1 MSLQNKIEE
10 IRRKPEHIRLR
21 YVWALVIISMFFIII
36 IWFFSLKNSQTQTAS
51 PLNSVDTSAITEQ
64 FNTGKQSLQNASE
77 GFNNTLNQQ
86 PLDNATQD
94 NNPENTGGDI
104 NSNQ

>member
-10 IRRKPEHIRLR
+10 IRKKPEHIRLR
-21 YVWALVIISMFFIII
+21 YVWALVAVSMFFIII

-64 FNTGKQSLQNASE
+64 FNTGKQSLESASE
-77 GFNNTLNQQ
+77 GFQNTLTQQAPDNSANNTQ
-86 PLDNATQD
+86 
-94 NNPENTGGDI
+94 
-104 NSNQ
+104 

>member
-21 YVWALVIISMFFIII
+21 YVWAMVAISMFFIII

-64 FNTGKQSLQNASE
+64 FNTGKQSLENASE
-77 GFNNTLNQQ
+77 GFKNTLNQ
-86 PLDNATQD
+86 PAPDNSANNTQ
-94 NNPENTGGDI
+94 
-104 NSNQ
+104 

>member
-21 YVWALVIISMFFIII
+21 YVWALVAISMFFIII
-36 IWFFSLKNSQTQTAS
+36 IWFFSLKNSRTQTAS
-51 PLNSVDTSAITEQ
+51 PLNGVDTSAITEQ

-77 GFNNTLNQQ
+77 GFKNTLNQQ
-86 PLDNATQD
+86 APDNSANNTQ
-94 NNPENTGGDI
+94 
-104 NSNQ
+104 

>member
-21 YVWALVIISMFFIII
+21 YVWALVAISMFFVII
-36 IWFFSLKNSQTQTAS
+36 IWFFSLKASQTQTAS

-64 FNTGKQSLQNASE
+64 FNTGKQSLENASE
-77 GFNNTLNQQ
+77 GFQNALNNSANQK
-86 PLDNATQD
+86 
-94 NNPENTGGDI
+94 
-104 NSNQ
+104 

>member
-1 MSLQNKIEE
+1 MVNLTEKLEN

-21 YVWALVIISMFFIII
+21 YVWALVAISMFFIII
-36 IWFFSLKNSQTQTAS
+36 IWFFSLKSSQTQTAS

-77 GFNNTLNQQ
+77 GFQNALNNS
-86 PLDNATQD
+86 
-94 NNPENTGGDI
+94 
-104 NSNQ
+104 SNQ